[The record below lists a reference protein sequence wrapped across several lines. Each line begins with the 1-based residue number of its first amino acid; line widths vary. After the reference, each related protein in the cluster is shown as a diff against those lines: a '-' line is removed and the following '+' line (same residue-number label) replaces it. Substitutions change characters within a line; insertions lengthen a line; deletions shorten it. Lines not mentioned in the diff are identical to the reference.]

1 MLLTTHVPDI
11 ILKVNNKIENC
22 SRMVVLGYGIWFE
35 GYLASDLWRSGG
47 PVGSSPSLLDILPSI
62 AY

>member
-1 MLLTTHVPDI
+1 MLLTTHVPDV

-35 GYLASDLWRSGG
+35 GYLASDLWR
-47 PVGSSPSLLDILPSI
+47 
-62 AY
+62 